1 MMRVFKSKWFSRFSR
16 KEQLTDKMLVDAIK
30 AAENGAVDADYGGGL
45 IKQRIARKGEG
56 KSGGFRT
63 IIAYRKGDLAFFIYG
78 FAKKDKDNLS
88 EDELREYKKAAGIL
102 MGVDQTQITAL
113 IKAGVWT
120 EISNGKSENI

>member
-1 MMRVFKSKWFSRFSR
+1 MRVFKSKWFSRFSR